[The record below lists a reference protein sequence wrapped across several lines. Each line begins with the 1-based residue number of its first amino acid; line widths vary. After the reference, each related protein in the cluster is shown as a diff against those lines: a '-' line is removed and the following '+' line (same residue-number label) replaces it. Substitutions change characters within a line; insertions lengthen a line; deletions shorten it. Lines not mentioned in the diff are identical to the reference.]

1 MLDIELIRSDPE
13 FVRAALSKRVD
24 DVDLAPILEAD
35 ALRRKLVSEADGAQA
50 ERNQQSKEIG
60 KLRAAGVDT
69 AEQQARVARLG
80 DQINATKASLAE
92 AEATL
97 QRLLSELPNLPDE
110 RSPVGGKEVNRVV
123 RTWGTQP
130 DLGDKPLD
138 HVELCTRLGLID
150 YQRGT
155 KLGGSGYWIYTGV
168 GAALEWALLDFF
180 NREHYAAGYTFMLP
194 PHMLTEE
201 NGYAAGQFPKFYED
215 VYHIEADRDERKSF
229 LLPTAETAILNVYR
243 DEILPGDALPIK
255 AFAYTPCY
263 RREAGSYRSE
273 ERGTIRGHQFNKV
286 EMFQFTAPED
296 SDRALTELIGRA
308 QGLVEKLGLH
318 YQTSLLGTKDTSA
331 SMKLTYDIEVWLP
344 SLGIYKEVSSAS
356 WAGDYQAR
364 RANIRYR
371 TGQGKPTAFIHT
383 LNASG
388 LATSRLLPAI
398 VEQHQQPDGSV
409 VVPEPLR
416 AWVGTD
422 VLRPN
427 SLPVSFAWAGGAT
440 GSSAGQRFSRSVQVS
455 ARRWLASQTSISPF
469 AESLL
474 VSWHDL
480 STRRGRG
487 VARQRTRIRARRLPA
502 SGGSPVR
509 CRRRRG

>member
-13 FVRAALSKRVD
+13 FVRAALLKRVD

-35 ALRRKLVSEADGAQA
+35 ALRRKLVTEVDSAQA
-50 ERNQQSKEIG
+50 ERNRASKEIG
-60 KLRAAGVDT
+60 KLKASGADT
-69 AEQQARVARLG
+69 TVAQQRTAKLG
-80 DQINATKASLAE
+80 DQIAEMRAAQTE

-97 QRLLSELPNLPDE
+97 QRLLSELPNVPDD
-110 RSPVGGKEVNRVV
+110 RAPVGGKEVNQVV
-123 RTWGTQP
+123 RTWGSQP
-130 DLGDKPLD
+130 ELGEKPFD

-155 KLGGSGYWIYTGV
+155 KLGGTGYWLYTGQ

-201 NGYAAGQFPKFYED
+201 NGYAAGQFPKFHED
-215 VYHIEADRDERKSF
+215 VYHIAEESDSGRRSF

-243 DEILPGDALPIK
+243 DEILPADSLPVK

-286 EMFQFTAPED
+286 EMFQFCTPED
-296 SDRALTELIGRA
+296 AERAHAELIARG
-308 QGLVEKLGLH
+308 QMLLEKLGLH
-318 YQTSLLGTKDTSA
+318 YQTTLLGTRDASA

-371 TGQGKPTAFIHT
+371 AVQGKSTTYVHT

-398 VEQHQQPDGSV
+398 VEQNQQPDGSV

-422 VLRPN
+422 VLR
-427 SLPVSFAWAGGAT
+427 
-440 GSSAGQRFSRSVQVS
+440 
-455 ARRWLASQTSISPF
+455 ARR
-469 AESLL
+469 
-474 VSWHDL
+474 
-480 STRRGRG
+480 
-487 VARQRTRIRARRLPA
+487 
-502 SGGSPVR
+502 
-509 CRRRRG
+509 

>member
-13 FVRAALSKRVD
+13 YVRAALLKRVD

-35 ALRRKLVSEADGAQA
+35 ALRRKLLTGVESARA
-50 ERNQQSKEIG
+50 ERKRQSREIRNLKASG
-60 KLRAAGVDT
+60 ADTTEIQKRT
-69 AEQQARVARLG
+69 AEFG
-80 DQINATKASLAE
+80 DEIAEMEASLTFAE
-92 AEATL
+92 GTL
-97 QRLLSELPNLPDE
+97 HDLLSELPNLPDD
-110 RSPVGGKEVNRVV
+110 RAPVGGKEVNQVV
-123 RTWGTQP
+123 HTWGAQP
-130 DLGDKPLD
+130 DLGEKQLD

-155 KLGGSGYWIYTGV
+155 KLGGNGFWIYTGQ

-201 NGYAAGQFPKFYED
+201 NGYAAGQFPKFHDD
-215 VYHIEADRDERKSF
+215 VYHIAEEEGGRGSF

-243 DEILPGDALPIK
+243 DEILPADALPVK

-273 ERGTIRGHQFNKV
+273 ERGSIRGHQFNKV
-286 EMFQFTAPED
+286 EMFQFCAPED
-296 SDRALTELIGRA
+296 AERAHQELVDRA
-308 QGLVEKLGLH
+308 QMLVEKLGLH
-318 YQTSLLGTKDTSA
+318 YQTTLLGTRDASA
-331 SMKLTYDIEVWLP
+331 SMRLTYDIEVWLP

-371 TGQGKPTAFIHT
+371 PEQGKPTAYIHT

-398 VEQHQQPDGSV
+398 VEQNQQPDGSV
-409 VVPEPLR
+409 IVPEPLR

-422 VLRPN
+422 VLR
-427 SLPVSFAWAGGAT
+427 
-440 GSSAGQRFSRSVQVS
+440 GQK
-455 ARRWLASQTSISPF
+455 
-469 AESLL
+469 
-474 VSWHDL
+474 
-480 STRRGRG
+480 
-487 VARQRTRIRARRLPA
+487 
-502 SGGSPVR
+502 
-509 CRRRRG
+509 

>member
-13 FVRAALSKRVD
+13 LVRAALLKRMD

-35 ALRRKLVSEADGAQA
+35 ALRRKLVGEVESARA
-50 ERNQQSKEIG
+50 ERNRQAKEIG
-60 KLRAAGVDT
+60 KLKASGADT
-69 AEQQARVARLG
+69 AGAQESAAKLG
-80 DQINATKASLAE
+80 DQITEMEASRAE
-92 AEATL
+92 VEATL
-97 QRLLSELPNLPDE
+97 HRLLSELPNMPDD
-110 RSPVGGKEVNRVV
+110 RAPAGGKEVNQVV
-123 RTWGTQP
+123 RTWGSKP
-130 DLGDKPLD
+130 VLGDKPLD

-150 YQRGT
+150 YQRGV
-155 KLGGSGYWIYTGV
+155 KLGGNGYWVYTGR

-201 NGYAAGQFPKFYED
+201 NGYAAGQFPKFHDD
-215 VYHIEADRDERKSF
+215 VYHIAEAEGGRKSF

-243 DEILPGDALPIK
+243 DEILPAEMLPVK

-273 ERGTIRGHQFNKV
+273 ERGSIRGHQFNKV
-286 EMFQFTAPED
+286 EMFQFCAPEGAD
-296 SDRALTELIGRA
+296 HAHAELVGRA
-308 QGLVEKLGLH
+308 QMLVEKLGLH
-318 YQTSLLGTKDTSA
+318 YQTTLLGTRDASA

-371 TGQGKPTAFIHT
+371 TGQGKPTAYVHT

-398 VEQHQQPDGSV
+398 VEQNQQPDGSV

-422 VLRPN
+422 VLRP
-427 SLPVSFAWAGGAT
+427 L
-440 GSSAGQRFSRSVQVS
+440 R
-455 ARRWLASQTSISPF
+455 
-469 AESLL
+469 
-474 VSWHDL
+474 
-480 STRRGRG
+480 
-487 VARQRTRIRARRLPA
+487 
-502 SGGSPVR
+502 
-509 CRRRRG
+509 

>member
-1 MLDIELIRSDPE
+1 MLDIELIRSDPGY
-13 FVRAALSKRVD
+13 VREALLKRVD

-35 ALRRKLVSEADGAQA
+35 ALRRKLVSEADSARAEGKRQA
-50 ERNQQSKEIG
+50 KEIG
-60 KLRAAGVDT
+60 RLRASGADT
-69 AEQQARVARLG
+69 ADLQRQAADLG
-80 DQINATKASLAE
+80 DQVTEMQANLADVE
-92 AEATL
+92 NTL
-97 QRLLSELPNLPDE
+97 QRLLSELPNLPDD
-110 RSPVGGKEVNRVV
+110 RAPVGGKEVNQVV

-155 KLGGSGYWIYTGV
+155 KLGGNGFWIYTGQ

-180 NREHYAAGYTFMLP
+180 NREHYSAGYTFMLP

-201 NGYAAGQFPKFYED
+201 NGYAAGQFPKFYDD
-215 VYHIEADRDERKSF
+215 VYHIEAEEGERKSF

-243 DEILPGDALPIK
+243 DEILPADMLPVR

-273 ERGTIRGHQFNKV
+273 ERGSIRGHQFNKV
-286 EMFQFTAPED
+286 EMFQFCAPED
-296 SDRALTELIGRA
+296 AESAHQELVGRA
-308 QGLVEKLGLH
+308 QMLVEKLGLH
-318 YQTSLLGTKDTSA
+318 YQTTLLGTRDASA
-331 SMKLTYDIEVWLP
+331 SMRLTYDIEVWLP
-344 SLGIYKEVSSAS
+344 SIGIYKEVSSAS

-371 TGQGKPTAFIHT
+371 PAQGKPTAFIHT

-422 VLRPN
+422 VLRP
-427 SLPVSFAWAGGAT
+427 
-440 GSSAGQRFSRSVQVS
+440 QR
-455 ARRWLASQTSISPF
+455 
-469 AESLL
+469 
-474 VSWHDL
+474 
-480 STRRGRG
+480 
-487 VARQRTRIRARRLPA
+487 
-502 SGGSPVR
+502 
-509 CRRRRG
+509 

>member
-13 FVRAALSKRVD
+13 FVRAALLKRVD

-35 ALRRKLVSEADGAQA
+35 ALRRKLVTEVDSAQA
-50 ERNQQSKEIG
+50 ERNRASKEIG
-60 KLRAAGVDT
+60 KLKASGADT
-69 AEQQARVARLG
+69 TVAQQRTAKLG
-80 DQINATKASLAE
+80 DQIAEMRAAQTE

-97 QRLLSELPNLPDE
+97 QRLLSELPNVPDD
-110 RSPVGGKEVNRVV
+110 RAPVGGKEVNQVV
-123 RTWGTQP
+123 RTWGSQP
-130 DLGDKPLD
+130 ELGEKPFD

-155 KLGGSGYWIYTGV
+155 KLGGTGYWLYTGQ

-201 NGYAAGQFPKFYED
+201 NGYAAGQFPKFHED
-215 VYHIEADRDERKSF
+215 VYHIAEESDSGRRSF

-243 DEILPGDALPIK
+243 DEILPADSLPVK

-286 EMFQFTAPED
+286 EMFQFCTPED
-296 SDRALTELIGRA
+296 AERAHAELIARG
-308 QGLVEKLGLH
+308 QMLLEKLGLH
-318 YQTSLLGTKDTSA
+318 YQTTLLGTRDASA

-371 TGQGKPTAFIHT
+371 AAQGKPTTYVHT

-398 VEQHQQPDGSV
+398 VEQNQQPDGSV

-422 VLRPN
+422 VLR
-427 SLPVSFAWAGGAT
+427 
-440 GSSAGQRFSRSVQVS
+440 
-455 ARRWLASQTSISPF
+455 AR
-469 AESLL
+469 
-474 VSWHDL
+474 
-480 STRRGRG
+480 G
-487 VARQRTRIRARRLPA
+487 
-502 SGGSPVR
+502 
-509 CRRRRG
+509 

>member
-13 FVRAALSKRVD
+13 YVRAALLKRVD

-35 ALRRKLVSEADGAQA
+35 ALRRKLLTEVESARA
-50 ERNQQSKEIG
+50 ERNRQSKEIG
-60 KLRAAGVDT
+60 KLRASGVDT
-69 AEQQARVARLG
+69 IEIQKRMAEFG
-80 DQINATKASLAE
+80 DQITAMEANLTFAE
-92 AEATL
+92 GTL
-97 QRLLSELPNLPDE
+97 NDLMSELPNLPDD
-110 RSPVGGKEVNRVV
+110 RAPVGGKEVNQVV
-123 RTWGTQP
+123 HTWGSKP

-155 KLGGSGYWIYTGV
+155 KLGGTGYWIYTGQ

-201 NGYAAGQFPKFYED
+201 NGYAAGQFPKFHDD
-215 VYHIEADRDERKSF
+215 VYHIAEEEGGRGSF

-243 DEILPGDALPIK
+243 DEILPGDALPVK

-273 ERGTIRGHQFNKV
+273 ERGSIRGHQFNKV
-286 EMFQFTAPED
+286 EMFQFCAPED
-296 SDRALTELIGRA
+296 AERAHQELVGRA
-308 QGLVEKLGLH
+308 QMLVEKLGLH
-318 YQTSLLGTKDTSA
+318 YQTTLLGTRDASA
-331 SMKLTYDIEVWLP
+331 SMRLTYDIEVWLP

-356 WAGDYQAR
+356 WAGEYQAR

-371 TGQGKPTAFIHT
+371 PEQGKPTAYIHT

-398 VEQHQQPDGSV
+398 VEQNQQPDGSV
-409 VVPEPLR
+409 IVPEPLR

-422 VLRPN
+422 VLRP
-427 SLPVSFAWAGGAT
+427 
-440 GSSAGQRFSRSVQVS
+440 
-455 ARRWLASQTSISPF
+455 
-469 AESLL
+469 EK
-474 VSWHDL
+474 
-480 STRRGRG
+480 
-487 VARQRTRIRARRLPA
+487 
-502 SGGSPVR
+502 
-509 CRRRRG
+509 